1 MIAIVV
7 GIVNVRQV
15 VGIRNFFRV
24 VESISVIIE
33 IISIVDSIAIKIFTI
48 SVPNVRDT
56 IVIIVFVNIVGN
68 PVSVVV
74 IVSVLIL
81 VVKHV
86 LLHAIRNSRH
96 DVDAPSTGG
105 RFIGFNVEDIIL
117 YVHIHGKTLH
127 KEQSNNKQNSLGSH
141 DSIHGMITLN
151 LIPYHK
157 TGSFSIF
164 ECK

>member
-48 SVPNVRDT
+48 CVPNVRDT

-68 PVSVVV
+68 AVSVVV
-74 IVSVLIL
+74 IISVLIL

-86 LLHAIRNSRH
+86 LLHGIRNSGH

-105 RFIGFNVEDIIL
+105 RFISFNVEDIIL
-117 YVHIHGKTLH
+117 YVHIHSITLH
-127 KEQSNNKQNSLGSH
+127 EEQSNNKQNCLGSH
-141 DSIHGMITLN
+141 DNTHGMITLN

-157 TGSFSIF
+157 TG
-164 ECK
+164 